1 MPSHDCPLK
10 GAEGAGYSSCPQA
23 AKFPSS
29 AREGAARLRRGAAAG
44 SVRAEGR
51 GPPGLAL
58 SERLPPGGQALD
70 LARLALPEARGRCLD
85 LPGSPSFL
93 AEARCQ
99 DLSGGSAKL
108 ARAPGRRGGGPE
120 LRRPR
125 LRCCLSLREAAR
137 PGVPARPPAGP
148 RRAAPRANAGFRF
161 PGRRDH
167 RRSGELSAE
176 PLAVARPVRVCS
188 PRSAH
193 GAVGPGQPPT
203 PRRTGSWGAPPARPR
218 RLVERGLNR
227 GGGSAGM

>member
-58 SERLPPGGQALD
+58 SERLPPGGRALD
-70 LARLALPEARGRCLD
+70 LARLALPEAHGRCLD

-108 ARAPGRRGGGPE
+108 ARAPGRRGGGPS
-120 LRRPR
+120 
-125 LRCCLSLREAAR
+125 CCLFLPRGRSA
-137 PGVPARPPAGP
+137 PCDRPPAGP
-148 RRAAPRANAGFRF
+148 PRAAPRANAGFRF
-161 PGRRDH
+161 PGRRDSPPQLRVKLRAPGCGPSCACLQPEVGP
-167 RRSGELSAE
+167 RRRGTRAAACAPGGVRGAHPSPAPPFSGEKGE
-176 PLAVARPVRVCS
+176 P
-188 PRSAH
+188 
-193 GAVGPGQPPT
+193 
-203 PRRTGSWGAPPARPR
+203 W
-218 RLVERGLNR
+218 
-227 GGGSAGM
+227 